1 MIKGVMFIRYPT
13 AQCLA
18 HTCSLNGNYSAI
30 LSYLLN
36 SIRVYRHGTL
46 FNNLLTTTPS
56 KSIVPQNG
64 KSFLLDRPNEI
75 FICSLLYCG
84 KVNIHLTFL
93 T

>member
-1 MIKGVMFIRYPT
+1 MIKGVMFIRYRT

-18 HTCSLNGNYSAI
+18 HTFSLNGNYSAI

-36 SIRVYRHGTL
+36 TL
-46 FNNLLTTTPS
+46 IDMGLCLIIFLLTTTPS
-56 KSIVPQNG
+56 KSVVPQNG
-64 KSFLLDRPNEI
+64 KSFLLGRPNEI